1 MIKISSVLASMVTA
15 AAFFVGSLHASER
28 FEVTPPPGWQLADS
42 LLKNGIQTDLYRSGE
57 FAIWTVFDRA
67 LKESNPQR
75 AYQSLEEQKLSSVEG
90 CSEPTTKVLDTEPKS
105 ETEILFS
112 YSCQPVKPGELT
124 LQPYIA
130 FSKLIQ
136 GEQGWYRFALEKELD
151 SSKPLPDEKYKELE
165 KAFRDLA
172 ELAYLCKADDCAE
185 QQALKMN
192 GLMIDAFTDAKP
204 MVLPM
209 VERGQAVGMVSEE
222 NLKLEISDLGKDV
235 EVPPLLETIIYA
247 D

>member
-1 MIKISSVLASMVTA
+1 MVSA
-15 AAFFVGSLHASER
+15 AVFFVGSLQASER

-42 LLKNGIQTDLYRSGE
+42 LFKNGIQTDLYSSGD

-67 LKESNPQR
+67 LKQSNPR
-75 AYQSLEEQKLSSVEG
+75 RNYQSLEEHKLSAVEE
-90 CSEPTTKVLDTEPKS
+90 CSEPTTKVLETEPKS
-105 ETEILFS
+105 EIEILFS
-112 YSCQPVKPGELT
+112 YSCQPAKTGELNS
-124 LQPYIA
+124 QPYIA

-136 GEQGWYRFALEKELD
+136 GEQGWYRFALEKDLD
-151 SSKPLPDEKYKELE
+151 SSKPLPVEKYKALE
-165 KAFRDLA
+165 KAFRELA
-172 ELAYLCKADDCAE
+172 ELAYLCTVDDCAE

-204 MVLPM
+204 IVMPM
-209 VERGQAVGMVSEE
+209 VERGQAVGMVSDE

-247 D
+247 E